1 MVRTL
6 SVDNYD
12 SFTYNLYALLTEVNG
27 TGPTVIRND
36 SVWDAIDFDAS
47 KRVGR
52 DVDNSAGADR

>member
-1 MVRTL
+1 MVKTL

-12 SFTYNLYALLTEVNG
+12 SFTYNLYALPTAVNG
-27 TGPTVIRND
+27 TEPTVIRND
-36 SVWDAIDFDAS
+36 SVWDAIDFDLR